1 MKRKVQDEIPDG
13 PNGRADKKRRSSIPN
28 TPQAGV
34 EDHFRSGLFEKT
46 VLQEYKSSYATSAP

>member
-1 MKRKVQDEIPDG
+1 MKRKAEEENPENPDR
-13 PNGRADKKRRSSIPN
+13 PNGRIDKKRRSSVEK
-28 TPQAGV
+28 TGV